1 MEVDMDAIVRVVQN
15 LSKVRTLPEIINIVR
30 TAARQVTGAD
40 GATFVLRDNGY
51 CFYADEDAIGPL
63 WKGKRFPLNACVSGW
78 AMLNKASVAIPDIFK
93 DPRIPL
99 EAYKPTFVK
108 SLAMVP
114 IRQEDPIGAI
124 GNYWATEHLATDSEL
139 NVLQALADTTS
150 VAIENVVLLN
160 SLEDRVRE
168 LENANHLK
176 DEFLMM
182 VSHELR
188 TPLNSIMGW
197 SEILIQD
204 EADKSSPHYAGLSA
218 IYRNSKVQ
226 SRVIDNLLD
235 ASSIVL
241 GQFVVIKKEVDFIPI
256 LKKTLEHFKQEAS
269 KKSIVIQ
276 TNILISRAVLNGDAE
291 RLKEV
296 IEILLEN
303 AIKFSTE
310 GSIVQVDVLTEGPSL
325 TLRVNDC
332 GEGLDPQKIPGL
344 FNRFSQQE
352 HYIRRS
358 HGGLGLGL
366 TIAKSIVEAHQG
378 QIRATSEGL
387 GQGAEFSVS
396 FPLIASEKKSSTVSE
411 IKSPQENVDLSRLN

>member
-1 MEVDMDAIVRVVQN
+1 MDTIVRVIQD

-30 TAARQVTGAD
+30 SAARQITGAD

-63 WKGKRFPLNACVSGW
+63 WKGKRFPLTACVSGW
-78 AMLNKASVAIPDIFK
+78 AMLNKKCVAIPDIFK
-93 DPRIPL
+93 DPRIPI

-124 GNYWATEHLATDSEL
+124 GNYWATEHLATEQEL

-188 TPLNSIMGW
+188 TPLNSILGW

-204 EADKSSPHYAGLSA
+204 ESDKSSPHYAGLSA
-218 IYRNSKVQ
+218 IYRNSKAQ
-226 SRVIDNLLD
+226 LRVIDNLLD

-241 GQFVVIKKEVDFIPI
+241 GQFDVDKKEVDFIPV
-256 LKKTLEHFKQEAS
+256 LKKVLEHFKQVAS
-269 KKSIVIQ
+269 SKSIEVQSRIP
-276 TNILISRAVLNGDAE
+276 LSRAVLNGDAE

-296 IEILLEN
+296 VEILLDN
-303 AIKFSTE
+303 AIKFSSE
-310 GSIVQVDVLTEGPSL
+310 GSAVQVEVLTEGPSL
-325 TLRVNDC
+325 TLRINDS
-332 GEGLDPQKIPGL
+332 GEGLDPATIPSL

-378 QIRATSEGL
+378 QITAISEGL

-396 FPLIASEKKSSTVSE
+396 FPLITSERRSSTINEKNSPDEVVDVSRF
-411 IKSPQENVDLSRLN
+411 N